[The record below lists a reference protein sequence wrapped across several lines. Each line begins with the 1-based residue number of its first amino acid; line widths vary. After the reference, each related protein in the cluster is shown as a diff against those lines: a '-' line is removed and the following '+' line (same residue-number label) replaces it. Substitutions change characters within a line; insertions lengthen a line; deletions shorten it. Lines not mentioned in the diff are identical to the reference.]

1 MPLWLL
7 PKGWAGFS
15 CILGFCEHEGTEYLT
30 GRKCISGHG
39 PIPPFRECS
48 QHLRVL
54 RSLVDAILGVII
66 NAILW
71 MEKWRK
77 EEDGQQGF
85 LQPSLCTEGMV
96 GTRAKSR

>member
-1 MPLWLL
+1 MKELSTSQAESASQAMIPSHLL
-7 PKGWAGFS
+7 
-15 CILGFCEHEGTEYLT
+15 
-30 GRKCISGHG
+30 
-39 PIPPFRECS
+39 ECS

-96 GTRAKSR
+96 GTWAMSR

>member
-1 MPLWLL
+1 M
-7 PKGWAGFS
+7 
-15 CILGFCEHEGTEYLT
+15 HEGIEYLT

-39 PIPPFRECS
+39 SVPPFRECS

-77 EEDGQQGF
+77 KEDGQKGF
-85 LQPSLCTEGMV
+85 LQPSLNTEVMGGNTDNV
-96 GTRAKSR
+96 TFNKVYRQQQKQKCYS